1 MEIDDSPLGLQLTG
15 PFDPSDGPRLLAAI
29 QGRDVLRL
37 YCSSSLSPEDAQAL
51 ADLLRGDI
59 NPWLEGEDLKLT
71 LVLEGSAAHS
81 LINMGARLKGS
92 RIGPV
97 GTVTPGPG

>member
-1 MEIDDSPLGLQLTG
+1 MEIDDYPGGLQLTG

-29 QGRDVLRL
+29 QGSDALTL
-37 YCSSSLSPEDAQAL
+37 SYASSLSPEDAQAL

-59 NPWLEGEDLKLT
+59 NPWLEGEDRKLT
-71 LVLEGSAAHS
+71 LVLEGSAADS

-92 RIGPV
+92 RIRPV
-97 GTVTPGPG
+97 GTVSPGPG